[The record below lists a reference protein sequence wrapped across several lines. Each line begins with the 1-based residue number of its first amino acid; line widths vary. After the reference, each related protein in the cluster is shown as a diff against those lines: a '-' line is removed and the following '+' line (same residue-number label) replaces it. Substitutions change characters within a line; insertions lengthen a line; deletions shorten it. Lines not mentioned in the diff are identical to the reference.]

1 VSNSTNLQYV
11 MTSTSDI
18 DTITHKHE
26 KYSYFSP
33 KGLTLSLLVLR
44 VFTYDHDSTL
54 SLNDFAFFT
63 NWFNWWSNL
72 HCKSLL
78 SDKFVSYYII

>member
-1 VSNSTNLQYV
+1 

-44 VFTYDHDSTL
+44 FLADYH
-54 SLNDFAFFT
+54 
-63 NWFNWWSNL
+63 NL
-72 HCKSLL
+72 ALALDYLALIAHRL
-78 SDKFVSYYII
+78 Y

>member
-1 VSNSTNLQYV
+1 

-33 KGLTLSLLVLR
+33 KGLTLSLLVLG
-44 VFTYDHDSTL
+44 VLADDHDL
-54 SLNDFAFFT
+54 AFSLDDLA
-63 NWFNWWSNL
+63 
-72 HCKSLL
+72 LL
-78 SDKFVSYYII
+78 ADLLDGRFHFHW